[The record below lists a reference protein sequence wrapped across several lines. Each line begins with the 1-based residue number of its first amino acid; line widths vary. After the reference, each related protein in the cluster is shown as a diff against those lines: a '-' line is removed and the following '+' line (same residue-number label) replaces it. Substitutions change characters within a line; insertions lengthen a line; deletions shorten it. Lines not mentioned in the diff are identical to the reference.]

1 MANTLYPDI
10 VVTKRYDSILSTKLD
25 LQKFLTVDYDLAEAS
40 GMTKKISVKTV
51 KGKVQDLAMG
61 EGNTEYVEVS
71 TAVTPYT
78 VGTTQ
83 GRFMYHDEEAM
94 SDDRVVEDGLTGVAE
109 LMVNDFTSKAIGEFA
124 KATLKITNATWKFDD
139 VVDALALMNVE
150 AEEGLFLLISPANLA
165 AFRKNLKDS
174 LQFAEAFARSGYIGS
189 VCGVPVYVSKAI
201 PANKAFLASK
211 EAVTLFL
218 KKDTEREVD
227 RDPNNRTTTEYI
239 RKVALVALT
248 DARKVVMITSEAE

>member
-1 MANTLYPDI
+1 
-10 VVTKRYDSILSTKLD
+10 
-25 LQKFLTVDYDLAEAS
+25 
-40 GMTKKISVKTV
+40 
-51 KGKVQDLAMG
+51 
-61 EGNTEYVEVS
+61 
-71 TAVTPYT
+71 
-78 VGTTQ
+78 
-83 GRFMYHDEEAM
+83 MYHDEEAM

-124 KATLKITNATWKFDD
+124 KATLKITNATWKFDDVVDPLGICTDISNKGSWGNGD

>member
-139 VVDALALMNVE
+139 VVDALALMNVAAEDGLPRHSQDQDTLE
-150 AEEGLFLLISPANLA
+150 AYVEFLFM
-165 AFRKNLKDS
+165 
-174 LQFAEAFARSGYIGS
+174 
-189 VCGVPVYVSKAI
+189 
-201 PANKAFLASK
+201 
-211 EAVTLFL
+211 FL
-218 KKDTEREVD
+218 KLFQL
-227 RDPNNRTTTEYI
+227 I
-239 RKVALVALT
+239 RHSLLLKKQLLYSL
-248 DARKVVMITSEAE
+248 RRILKEK